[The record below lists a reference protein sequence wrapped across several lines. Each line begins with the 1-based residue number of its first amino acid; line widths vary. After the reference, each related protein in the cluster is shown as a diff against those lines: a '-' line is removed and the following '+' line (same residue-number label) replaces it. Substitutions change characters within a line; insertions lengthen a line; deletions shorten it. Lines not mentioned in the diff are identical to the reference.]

1 MEVGAITSHI
11 DVAQV
16 VLYAFWIFFA
26 GLIFYL
32 RREDRREGYP
42 LESEVTGKPDESSW
56 GLWVPEPKVFLLAHG
71 GTATAPDN
79 RPEPDPSKLAPVAP
93 WSGAPFE
100 PTGNP
105 MLDRVGPGAYAMRS
119 DEPEVME
126 DGSAVIVPMRV
137 ATDYAIAEGDTDL
150 IGVDVYGGDG
160 LRAGT
165 VKDVWVDR
173 VDQLIRYIE
182 VELAGAPQPAPQAS
196 ADEEGEAAPAAPA
209 ATTVLAPMTFA
220 DVRGGG
226 MGPASVRI
234 NAIFADHFADVPRIK
249 NPDQITALEEER
261 ITAYYGAGTLY
272 AAPSRLEPML

>member
-56 GLWVPEPKVFLLAHG
+56 GLWVPEPKVFLLPHG

-79 RPEPDPSKLAPVAP
+79 RAEPDPSKLAPTAP

-105 MLDRVGPGAYAMRS
+105 MLDGVGPGAYAVRS

-137 ATDYAIAEGDTDL
+137 ATDYAIAEGDADL
-150 IGVDVYGGDG
+150 IGADVYGGDG
-160 LRAGT
+160 ARAGA
-165 VKDVWVDR
+165 VKDIWIDR

-182 VELAGAPQPAPQAS
+182 IELPSSPQAS
-196 ADEEGEAAPAAPA
+196 TAGEGEAAAETPS

-220 DVRGGG
+220 DIRSGGIK
-226 MGPASVRI
+226 PPSVRI
-234 NAIFADHFADVPRIK
+234 NAIYAKHFADVPRLK
-249 NPDQITALEEER
+249 NPDQITALEEEKVS
-261 ITAYYGAGTLY
+261 AYYGAGTLY
-272 AAPSRLEPML
+272 AHPSRVEPMV

>member
-16 VLYAFWIFFA
+16 VLYAFWLFFA

-56 GLWVPEPKVFLLAHG
+56 GLWVPEPKVFLLPHG

-105 MLDRVGPGAYAMRS
+105 MLDGVGPGAYAMRA
-119 DEPEVME
+119 DEPDVME
-126 DGSAVIVPMRV
+126 DGSANIVPLRV
-137 ATDYAIAEGDTDL
+137 ASDYWIEESDTDPRGL
-150 IGVDVYGGDG
+150 EVIGADG
-160 LRAGT
+160 KVAGT

-173 VDQLIRYIE
+173 AEQLIRYLE
-182 VELAGAPQPAPQAS
+182 VEVAGSDASQPAVA
-196 ADEEGEAAPAAPA
+196 EEGAEEGATAPAVS
-209 ATTVLAPMTFA
+209 TVLAPMPM
-220 DVRGGG
+220 VEIKGGG
-226 MGPASVRI
+226 MSKRHVKV
-234 NAIFADHFADVPRIK
+234 NALLAHQFADVPK
-249 NPDQITALEEER
+249 TKHSDQVTLLEEDR
-261 ITAYYGAGTLY
+261 IVGYFGAGTLY
-272 AAPSRLEPML
+272 ASPSRLEPLV

>member
-16 VLYAFWIFFA
+16 VLYAFWLFFA

-56 GLWVPEPKVFLLAHG
+56 GLWVPEPKVFLLPHG

-105 MLDRVGPGAYAMRS
+105 MLDGVGPGAYAMRA
-119 DEPEVME
+119 DEPDVME
-126 DGSAVIVPMRV
+126 DGSANIVPLRV
-137 ATDYAIAEGDTDL
+137 ASDYWIEESDTDPRGL
-150 IGVDVYGGDG
+150 EVIGADG
-160 LRAGT
+160 KVAGT

-173 VDQLIRYIE
+173 AEQLIRYLE
-182 VELAGAPQPAPQAS
+182 VEVAGSDASQPAVA
-196 ADEEGEAAPAAPA
+196 EEGAEEGATAPAVS
-209 ATTVLAPMTFA
+209 TVLAPMPM
-220 DVRGGG
+220 VEIKGGG
-226 MGPASVRI
+226 MSKRHVKV
-234 NAIFADHFADVPRIK
+234 NALLAHQFADVPK
-249 NPDQITALEEER
+249 TKHSDQVTLLEEDR
-261 ITAYYGAGTLY
+261 IVGYFGAGTLY
-272 AAPSRLEPML
+272 ASPSRLEPLL